1 MIADTFAKSCTSS
14 RSDVRSAV
22 VHSVALAVACYVSY
36 WLTTHV
42 LARAHF
48 LSTAD
53 ELLGGMWAVIAT
65 VFVYRTS
72 YQGSV
77 SAAFSRSAATLLSF
91 ALCLVYLSLFSFHP
105 LGLAVVIG
113 LGTLV
118 MMLFGRPDDVIT
130 TGITSAVVL
139 VVAAISPH
147 EAWEQPILRV
157 FDTAVGIAIGFVAA
171 RIAFSLK
178 SGDFDHRLAGGP
190 GPHQGPLRRRGGVEV
205 VSRRV
210 QVTDH
215 PTTR

>member
-1 MIADTFAKSCTSS
+1 MVADMFAASRTSN

-36 WLTTHV
+36 WFTTHV

-48 LSTAD
+48 LSTGD

-118 MMLFGRPDDVIT
+118 MMLLGRPDDVIT

-139 VVAAISPH
+139 VVAALSPH

-157 FDTAVGIAIGFVAA
+157 FDTAVGIAIGFLAA

-178 SGDFDHRLAGGP
+178 SGDFNRPAGGP
-190 GPHQGPLRRRGGVEV
+190 DPHQGPTPRRRGVEA
-205 VSRRV
+205 VSRCL
-210 QVTDH
+210 QAIDH